1 MNYSKI
7 GVRYAKALLL
17 AAVES
22 DLLEK
27 IKNDMLFLDAVI
39 ASVPDFN
46 RVLLSPVIKP
56 SEKQNIFNLTFS
68 SALSSLTI
76 KFLNILI
83 THHRESRLADISRNF
98 FEQYKRHKGI
108 LTAFLVTPVAIEDV

>member
-76 KFLNILI
+76 KF
-83 THHRESRLADISRNF
+83 F
-98 FEQYKRHKGI
+98 F
-108 LTAFLVTPVAIEDV
+108 